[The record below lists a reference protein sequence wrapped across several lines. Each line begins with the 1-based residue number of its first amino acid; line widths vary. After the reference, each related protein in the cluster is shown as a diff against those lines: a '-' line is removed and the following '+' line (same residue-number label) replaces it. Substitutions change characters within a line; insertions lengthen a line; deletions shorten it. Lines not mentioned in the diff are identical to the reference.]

1 MAGDL
6 TGEKAKELEP
16 ININVELVKKNVRK
30 SMQDLGACQ
39 CDTCFSNACAIVLN
53 ELKPKYVTTEKGAL
67 LSRITDITVSGE
79 AVLTA
84 EATKAVMKVMKNP
97 RH

>member
-39 CDTCFSNACAIVLN
+39 CDLRAFPTPAPSF
-53 ELKPKYVTTEKGAL
+53 
-67 LSRITDITVSGE
+67 
-79 AVLTA
+79 
-84 EATKAVMKVMKNP
+84 
-97 RH
+97 